1 MYCAIALS
9 VPVAAQSPKIG
20 CTFQGK
26 GTFLRDRCSFSNSG
40 ALSRFIPK
48 STTLDWN
55 DGVRTQIEFLTI
67 ESLHMGAAEGTAT
80 IDGEPA
86 TFKTFSDG
94 GKCITVVKSG
104 NSVCYR

>member
-1 MYCAIALS
+1 M
-9 VPVAAQSPKIG
+9 
-20 CTFQGK
+20 
-26 GTFLRDRCSFSNSG
+26 
-40 ALSRFIPK
+40 
-48 STTLDWN
+48 
-55 DGVRTQIEFLTI
+55 TI

-94 GKCITVVKSG
+94 GKCITVVKNG